1 MVAVQPWKNGKKQLY
16 LPWKKWQIYVKELNI
31 ELRANIHDDVFT
43 AQQRRT
49 QIL

>member
-1 MVAVQPWKNGKKQLY
+1 MRQKILEKCQNGSCSTLE
-16 LPWKKWQIYVKELNI
+16 KWQIYVKELNI